1 MTTIVRLRP
10 RPRPL
15 ALAFLALLLATITA
29 TAAVSVQAQN
39 LSSREVLTGAQAF
52 GDWHQDAPLV
62 ARRIT
67 VDSLPPPGQT
77 PSAFNVPRIVTRP
90 PDAAL
95 RVPPG
100 FKVDLFASGLANP
113 RQIHTAPNGDIFV
126 AESRAGLLRVMRA
139 ADGAT
144 HPAINQVFAS
154 GLRLP
159 FGMAFY
165 PPGPH
170 PRYLYVGDND
180 ALIRFPYRNGD
191 LHASGPAR
199 KLAALPAGGVHWTR
213 DVVVSADGRHLFVS
227 VGSGSN
233 DDINPG
239 ENETERADI
248 LLFNPD
254 GSGKRIYASGVR
266 NAVGLAVAPRSG
278 ALWCSTNE
286 RDGMGDNLPPDYITP
301 VRAGGFY
308 GWPWFYIGPHQD
320 PNHAGQ
326 HPELASR
333 VIIPQLL
340 IQAHSASLGLAF
352 YSARQFPAAY
362 RGGIF
367 AAEHGSWNRSQR
379 TGYKVIFVPLKDGHP
394 TGEYVDFMTGFVAGG
409 QVWGRPVGVTVA
421 RDGALLV
428 SDDGSKSI
436 WRISYQGATAH

>member
-1 MTTIVRLRP
+1 MDSAVARLLHP
-10 RPRPL
+10 SALFPL
-15 ALAFLALLLATITA
+15 AAIACAIVVATTGNA
-29 TAAVSVQAQN
+29 RAQSV
-39 LSSREVLTGAQAF
+39 LSGAQAF

-67 VDSLPPPGQT
+67 VDALPAPGQS
-77 PSAFNVPRIVTRP
+77 PSAFNVPRIVDRP
-90 PDAAL
+90 ADSPL
-95 RVPPG
+95 RLPPG
-100 FKVDLFASGLANP
+100 FKVDLFASGLSNP
-113 RQIHTAPNGDIFV
+113 RQIHTAPNGDLFV
-126 AESRAGLLRVMRA
+126 AESRAGQVRVMRA
-139 ADGAT
+139 GAGAA

-191 LHASGPAR
+191 LHASGLAR

-233 DDINPG
+233 DDLNPG

-248 LLFNPD
+248 LIFNPD

-266 NAVGLAVAPRSG
+266 NAVGLAIAPRTG

-326 HPELASR
+326 HPELASH
-333 VIIPQLL
+333 VIVPQLL
-340 IQAHSASLGLAF
+340 IQPHSASLGLTF
-352 YSARQFPAAY
+352 YTARQFPAFY
-362 RGGIF
+362 RGGLF
-367 AAEHGSWNRSQR
+367 AAEHGSWNRSKR
-379 TGYKVIFVPLKDGHP
+379 TGYKVIFVPITNGHAN
-394 TGEYVDFMTGFVAGG
+394 GEYVDFMTGFVAPGG

-421 RDGALLV
+421 ADGALLV
-428 SDDGSKSI
+428 SDDGSNSI
-436 WRISYQGATAH
+436 WRVSYYGQAAD